1 MLLRVEEEQPSLVV
15 HLCSTGTW
23 EAGLGELLE

>member
-15 HLCSTGTW
+15 HLCNTGTW
-23 EAGLGELLE
+23 EAGLELLE